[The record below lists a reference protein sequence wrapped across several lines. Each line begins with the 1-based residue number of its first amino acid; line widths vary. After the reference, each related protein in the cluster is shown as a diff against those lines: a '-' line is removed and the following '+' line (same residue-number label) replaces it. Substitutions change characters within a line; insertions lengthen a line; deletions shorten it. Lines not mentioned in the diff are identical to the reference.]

1 MPVSCWFVGDSE
13 WGTRVHDEIPV
24 PERGNPKEKAAEMM
38 QQLAAVFEQAIKEHP
53 EDWHMLQRV
62 FAADLDQER
71 LKPARSGTADANPDA
86 KADP

>member
-1 MPVSCWFVGDSE
+1 M
-13 WGTRVHDEIPV
+13 HDEIPV
-24 PERGNPKEKAAEMM
+24 PERGDPKEKVAVMM
-38 QQLAAVFEQAIKEHP
+38 QQLAVVFEQAIKEHP
-53 EDWHMLQRV
+53 EDWHMPQRV